1 MPEEHARAADGVPR
15 MGALLEHFA
24 ALEDPRVERARL
36 HSLLALVTIALCG
49 VICGAESWVEIAEFG
64 QIKADWFARFL
75 DLPYGI
81 PSHDTFGR
89 VFAHLDA
96 AQFEACF
103 AAWMQAVAAVLPTE
117 PVTPEA
123 KPAEAEPTD
132 RAAGPAV
139 VALDGKTL
147 RRSHDR
153 GAGKEPLHLVSAWAS
168 ANQLV
173 LAQVA
178 VADKS
183 NEITAFPQL
192 LRQLELRGCLVT
204 IDAMGCQT
212 AIAEQIKEQEADYV
226 LALKENQP
234 ELYEAVADSF
244 ALAQHSGFTDHPPAT
259 WSTARQVNKGHGRL
273 EVREHWVLSD
283 PAVMAYLREQVVDW
297 PGLQAI
303 GMVAAERHFAD
314 GHATRQTR
322 YYLLSTPLPA
332 ERFGQAVRSHWGIEN
347 QVHWLLDVAFRED
360 DSRVRLGDGA
370 ENFAVL
376 RRLALHLL
384 KHEQTTRIGI
394 KGKRLKAGW
403 SDGYLLKLL
412 LGCRCDC
419 PGGAEMCLPDQRHS
433 S

>member
-1 MPEEHARAADGVPR
+1 MPEDREVARDQR
-15 MGALLEHFA
+15 RQMGALLEHFA

-36 HSLLALVTIALCG
+36 HALLGIVTIALCG

-64 QIKADWFARFL
+64 RIKADWFATFL
-75 DLPYGI
+75 DLPHGI
-81 PSHDTFGR
+81 PAHDTFGR

-103 AAWMQAVAAVLPTE
+103 AAWMQAVAEVLPLE
-117 PVTPEA
+117 PLEPLPVA
-123 KPAEAEPTD
+123 PAG
-132 RAAGPAV
+132 AGV
-139 VALDGKTL
+139 IALDGKTL

-153 GAGKEPLHLVSAWAS
+153 GAGKAALHLVSAWAS
-168 ANQLV
+168 ANRLV

-178 VADKS
+178 VDDKS

-192 LRQLELRGCLVT
+192 LRQLDLKGCLVT

-212 AIAEQIKEQEADYV
+212 TIAARIQEQEADYV
-226 LALKENQP
+226 LALKGNQP

-244 ALAQHSGFTDHPPAT
+244 ALAQRSGFAEHPADT
-259 WSTARQVNKGHGRL
+259 WSTWRQVNKGHGRL

-283 PAVMAYLREQVVDW
+283 PAVIAYLREQVVDW

-303 GMVAAERHFAD
+303 GLVAAQRHFAD
-314 GHATRQTR
+314 GQATQQTR
-322 YYLLSTPLPA
+322 YYLLSAPLPA
-332 ERFGQAVRSHWGIEN
+332 DQFGQAVRSHWGIEN

-384 KHEQTTRIGI
+384 KQETTTRSGI

-403 SDGYLLKLL
+403 SDAYLLKIL
-412 LGCRCDC
+412 LG
-419 PGGAEMCLPDQRHS
+419 
-433 S
+433 